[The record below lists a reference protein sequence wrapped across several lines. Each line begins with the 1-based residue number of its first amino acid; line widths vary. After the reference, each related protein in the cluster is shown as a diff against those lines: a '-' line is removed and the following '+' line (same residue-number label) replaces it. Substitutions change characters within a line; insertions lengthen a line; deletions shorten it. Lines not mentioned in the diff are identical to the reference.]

1 MTLYDLIKMY
11 GSGNGEEM
19 MWKTIKSISEAVEHS
34 MPAEQKNAMLR
45 GVYAEVAGPHYN
57 EEYADA
63 DVKKMFYIDRIGN
76 KHQAPYWP
84 KEAVREIYNSIKG
97 EIKDYNACDFYV
109 TMNMIASD
117 NWPMLEKWF
126 PNMNGDERNNKTV
139 EMALNFLKDPD
150 AKHQGSKIW
159 SYING

>member
-34 MPAEQKNAMLR
+34 MPQAQKSAMLR
-45 GVYAEVAGPHYN
+45 SVYGEIAGPHYN

-63 DVKKMFYIDRIGN
+63 DVEKMYYVDRSGN

-84 KEAVREIYNSIKG
+84 KDAVREIYSSVKS
-97 EIKDYNACDFYV
+97 EIKAYNPCDFYV

-117 NWPMLEKWF
+117 NWPLLEKWF
-126 PNMNGDERNNKTV
+126 PGMSQEDRNMKTV
-139 EMALNFLKDPD
+139 ELAINWLKDPD
-150 AKHQGSKIW
+150 AKYPDSKIW
-159 SYING
+159 HYMSE

>member
-19 MWKTIKSISEAVEHS
+19 MWKTIKSISDAVEHS

-45 GVYAEVAGPHYN
+45 GVYAEIAGPHYN

-63 DVKKMFYIDRIGN
+63 DVQRFYYVDRSGN

-97 EIKDYNACDFYV
+97 EIKPYNACDFFV
-109 TMNMIASD
+109 AMNKIASD
-117 NWPMLEKWF
+117 TWPLLDKWF
-126 PNMNGDERNNKTV
+126 PGMSTDERNTKTV
-139 EMALNFLKDPD
+139 ELVLNYFKDPD
-150 AKHQGSKIW
+150 AKHPDAKIW
-159 SYING
+159 YDMSK